1 MVLSSKL
8 GLPNFVRPR
17 AQEATLPTD
26 QPTEPNEPPA
36 DRRPGPHSVP
46 MADLLASC
54 AAAAAVSRPPQ
65 PPAPADARGA
75 ARPAGPAGKRR
86 RRAA

>member
-1 MVLSSKL
+1 MTT
-8 GLPNFVRPR
+8 
-17 AQEATLPTD
+17 A
-26 QPTEPNEPPA
+26 QPTEPNEPPT
-36 DRRPGPHSVP
+36 DRRPGPHVVAAVP

-65 PPAPADARGA
+65 PPAPADT
-75 ARPAGPAGKRR
+75 RPAPRAGKRR

>member
-1 MVLSSKL
+1 M
-8 GLPNFVRPR
+8 
-17 AQEATLPTD
+17 PTD

-36 DRRPGPHSVP
+36 DRRPGPHAVAGVP

-65 PPAPADARGA
+65 PPAPADARHTTH
-75 ARPAGPAGKRR
+75 PPTGPAGRRR